1 MTINGVS
8 SFTITGRTDLDDD
21 ETKTICIDVEYQL
34 AVTVGTGSYDGTV
47 TAQYVVILG
56 TRGQTGEQQCVG
68 SFNAGTTVTCS
79 VSSKV
84 DIGEYRCVIWR
95 TTGNDGWTITQVQQ
109 YT

>member
-1 MTINGVS
+1 MAINDVTMPTIN
-8 SFTITGRTDLDDD
+8 TELLIDDS

-34 AVTVGTGSYDGTV
+34 AVTVGSAAYEDTAD
-47 TAQYVVILG
+47 AQYVVILG
-56 TRGQTGEQQCVG
+56 THGQTGEQQCVG